1 MSKRSKRRKKTA
13 ISNLTTTISN
23 FETDTIVSNDQDDDA
38 LELLDCRTAED
49 EVIPGAEATK
59 YREGNREKD
68 ETIDT
73 LEALTKMMSLLM
85 QKEINRAEEDK
96 ARRDKEEKDH
106 KEQEQRWEKLFTAQ
120 EERNETYREAELKRN
135 KKNTYC

>member
-49 EVIPGAEATK
+49 EVIPGAERLPSIAK
-59 YREGNREKD
+59 GIEKR
-68 ETIDT
+68 
-73 LEALTKMMSLLM
+73 M
-85 QKEINRAEEDK
+85 
-96 ARRDKEEKDH
+96 
-106 KEQEQRWEKLFTAQ
+106 KL
-120 EERNETYREAELKRN
+120 
-135 KKNTYC
+135 